1 MIQRNEIL
9 TTDEAL
15 AMICRSKSWFYAH
28 CNDSDFPRRIYW
40 DNGRQKYFKR
50 DEWLEFCE
58 QHNIEIVRN
67 V

>member
-28 CNDSDFPRRIYW
+28 CNESDFPRRIYW
-40 DNGRQKYFKR
+40 TMAGRNILSVMNG
-50 DEWLEFCE
+50 
-58 QHNIEIVRN
+58 
-67 V
+67 

>member
-1 MIQRNEIL
+1 MLQRDEIL

-28 CNDSDFPRRIYW
+28 CNESDFPKRIYW
-40 DNGRQKYFKR
+40 NNDKQKYFKR

-58 QHNIEIVRN
+58 QHNLAITGR
-67 V
+67 